1 MIMCPLISD
10 RTTWSDGLVKP
21 HKSLGVMDNVPTL
34 LATNPTKVLSSP
46 SNPENPNT
54 NGPGPKLFRGSNQ
67 PKDPHHELYSKPK
80 SSRPDNLGEHETTVE
95 EPGVPC
101 PRPQNL
107 PTATKKTTKRTKKN
121 KGCGISELSQKIG
134 CSVYPNVTRKKID

>member
-54 NGPGPKLFRGSNQ
+54 NGPGPKLFRWSRIPTTNFTPNQ
-67 PKDPHHELYSKPK
+67 SQVVQITWVNTKPRSKNQGCLVHIHK
-80 SSRPDNLGEHETTVE
+80 TD
-95 EPGVPC
+95 
-101 PRPQNL
+101 
-107 PTATKKTTKRTKKN
+107 KKLR
-121 KGCGISELSQKIG
+121 
-134 CSVYPNVTRKKID
+134 SV